1 MEFAAMAAEHRPDG
15 GRLTTHILDTASGR
29 PGSDIAVTLYAV
41 EGDARRELARTRTNA
56 DGRCEKPLLAGADF
70 RPGLYELV
78 FATAEYFRAR
88 GMALAEPPFLDE
100 IRIRF
105 GIAAADQ
112 HYHVPLLVSP
122 YAYSTYRG
130 S

>member
-1 MEFAAMAAEHRPDG
+1 MAET
-15 GRLTTHILDTASGR
+15 GRLTTHILDTAAGL
-29 PGSDIAVTLYAV
+29 PGADIAVTLYAI
-41 EGDARRELARTRTNA
+41 EGEMRRELARARTNA
-56 DGRCEKPLLAGADF
+56 DGRCCTPLLQGAAF
-70 RPGLYELV
+70 RPGTYELV
-78 FATAEYFRAR
+78 FDVADYFRTR
-88 GMALAEPPFLDE
+88 GVALADPPFLDK
-100 IRIRF
+100 ISIRF

>member
-1 MEFAAMAAEHRPDG
+1 MAET
-15 GRLTTHILDTASGR
+15 GRLTTHILDTAAGL
-29 PGSDIAVTLYAV
+29 PGSGIAVTLYAV
-41 EGDARRELARTRTNA
+41 EGEMRRELTRARTNR
-56 DGRCEKPLLAGADF
+56 DGRCDQPLLAGAAF
-70 RPGLYELV
+70 QPGLYELV
-78 FATAEYFRAR
+78 FATAAYFRAR
-88 GMALAEPPFLDE
+88 GVVLTEPPFLDE
-100 IRIRF
+100 ISIRF

>member
-1 MEFAAMAAEHRPDG
+1 MAAEHRPSG

-29 PGSDIAVTLYAV
+29 PGADIAVILYAI
-41 EGDARRELARTRTNA
+41 EGETRLELARTRTNQ
-56 DGRCEKPLLAGADF
+56 DGRCDAPLLAGADF
-70 RPGLYELV
+70 RPGLYELA
-78 FATAEYFRAR
+78 FATAAYFRAR
-88 GMALAEPPFLDE
+88 GVALAEPPFLDE

-105 GIAAADQ
+105 GISAADQ